1 VVLPARDR
9 DHVGCLPDQVKLTHA
24 WNKELDQAMK
34 GIHQFGDQEA
44 EANRRIIELESLC
57 KKHEGAIENMKK
69 ENATL
74 ELMVQ
79 SCDELIKE
87 IATETGLD
95 RMGEDDDE
103 DDNEDEDDDD
113 GGDVAA
119 PPATMPPADAT
130 PATVAPELVVE
141 EEEEDKEMM
150 IPEQESPEALEG
162 ILSD

>member
-1 VVLPARDR
+1 VVLPARDHS
-9 DHVGCLPDQVKLTHA
+9 HVGCLPDQVKLTHA
-24 WNKELDQAMK
+24 WNKELNQAMK

-130 PATVAPELVVE
+130 PATVA
-141 EEEEDKEMM
+141 
-150 IPEQESPEALEG
+150 
-162 ILSD
+162 LSWLLRKRKKTRR